1 MQFASSLPSLEPTPR
16 PPASAFGLVTGVN
29 NGEVASSWLQVPPTH
44 MPWGNP
50 AAHQP
55 SIVRFTAEPLDK
67 PGPSG
72 LSASPFG
79 QCKRK
84 IDAEMALPPTKQ
96 LITEEKMAAHMRQL
110 HISNSYTSHEES
122 VIGTMASKSES
133 SIVAPT
139 IPAEEQAYKRLV
151 LCEELRQ
158 LQSEPLLPQCLL
170 TSVQRPSMALVL
182 WQPPAG
188 KVGDVLS
195 RAAAS
200 REEVG
205 EEERRRQQQQQVLST
220 HYPSASLDN
229 NNTSGTIDLNTVH
242 RFGQSSFGSAAD
254 AETMDL

>member
-1 MQFASSLPSLEPTPR
+1 MQFASTLPSLEPTPR

-29 NGEVASSWLQVPPTH
+29 NGEIASGWLQVPPTH

-72 LSASPFG
+72 LHSSPFG

-84 IDAEMALPPTKQ
+84 IDAEMALPASKQ

-110 HISNSYTSHEES
+110 HISSSYTSHDEP
-122 VIGTMASKSES
+122 VIGTMATKPD
-133 SIVAPT
+133 APT
-139 IPAEEQAYKRLV
+139 LPAEEQAYKRVV

-158 LQSEPLLPQCLL
+158 LQNEPLLPQCLL
-170 TSVQRPSMALVL
+170 SRMQRPSMALVL

-188 KVGDVLS
+188 KVGESLS
-195 RAAAS
+195 RATRAGDV
-200 REEVG
+200 EED
-205 EEERRRQQQQQVLST
+205 ERQRQQQQSLAAP
-220 HYPSASLDN
+220 YPSISLDN

-242 RFGQSSFGSAAD
+242 RFGQSSFAPSAD